1 MKNVFIKAINQ
12 GLINSNNFEP
22 ICNVDCFNQLL
33 VVLGL
38 IDKSTTAS
46 EILSYAVY
54 DKEFAIELMYV
65 SLNRSH
71 VDIKNDCVNY
81 IFADGSN
88 VLFDENNYSF
98 IIEGES

>member
-38 IDKSTTAS
+38 IDESTTAS
-46 EILSYAVY
+46 EILSYAKY
-54 DKEFAIELMYV
+54 DKEFAIELMMV
-65 SLNRSH
+65 AVDHSH

-81 IFADGSN
+81 IFEDGSN
-88 VLFDENNYSF
+88 VLFDVNNETF